1 MNDWICLSRERAMQQ
16 LSRGCSRKGGP
27 DISESRYDIVDMG
40 VWRTE
45 NGPGEK

>member
-1 MNDWICLSRERAMQQ
+1 MQQ